1 MKIEAN
7 ILLTR
12 SRLNKKTRDYIARI
26 MTLAEQHSVRL
37 RILSTFSKLEL
48 ECNIELDLSDKFQD

>member
-12 SRLNKKTRDYIARI
+12 LRLNRKIRDYIARI
-26 MTLAEQHSVRL
+26 MTLAEQYSIRL
-37 RILSTFSKLEL
+37 RISSTFSKSESEL
-48 ECNIELDLSDKFQD
+48 NIKLDLHSKF